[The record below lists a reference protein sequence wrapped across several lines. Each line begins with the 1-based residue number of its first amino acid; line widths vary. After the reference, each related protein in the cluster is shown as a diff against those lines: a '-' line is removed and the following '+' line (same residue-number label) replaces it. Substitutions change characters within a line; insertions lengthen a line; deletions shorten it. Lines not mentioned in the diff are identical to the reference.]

1 MIQGS
6 KIFTFILLFILISN
20 VLVSINAEGCKDI
33 IAVGDAT
40 EGEYNLLMKVRDP
53 SRPGPQVLCIVPE
66 GYKYSYHHPWT
77 GKTLQFTVQHK
88 FIGVATKDDVIPNIV
103 KAGMSLN
110 DAGIAFGDADTN
122 SNWKNPTKNAWDD
135 FDWIRYAC
143 EKADDE
149 DEAVKLLTEDLVDD
163 MHASGVSENLFVV
176 GPKKAFLVEAD
187 AFHYAIKEVDDLLVM
202 SNYPKELWKTQRH
215 KKLPIASS
223 FDIEKEQYVRR
234 GKVVRLNSLFGVKIV
249 EIGEDYVVARQTP
262 FLKINKIPRI
272 IGNKVTIKLGE
283 RETVGDYSVK
293 LLDIDEKKAKISVCY
308 VFKAW
313 EDKMLEYMQPK
324 YGGIKVKDMMN
335 WSRLTSEDLDGLRPM
350 CEEIYPYES
359 VMIYKIPEEKYDVLS
374 SGWFSANHACSSIY
388 VPVHICD
395 TDIYE
400 PYKTGEAAELSLELL
415 ESYGNQDLIPYI
427 CNVENVFLHETEDME
442 KIAEELLQNNL
453 DVSSFLTVV
462 DMGMQK
468 QAMLTQQIWSEA
480 FEQELED
487 ANLIKNMW
495 QINYYYSLEMME
507 NVIYALNNSPKSSVV
522 FDKIIEIVLSI
533 CETRMDA
540 AEFLVKDIS
549 TVKEEFETGQKFLQR
564 DQYQSG
570 FDHLLKAYSYSNML
584 LNGEETPWIDTGDME
599 ASKNEEIWT
608 DFNIFLMAI
617 LCITVFVILVK
628 KKYYE

>member
-1 MIQGS
+1 
-6 KIFTFILLFILISN
+6 
-20 VLVSINAEGCKDI
+20 
-33 IAVGDAT
+33 
-40 EGEYNLLMKVRDP
+40 
-53 SRPGPQVLCIVPE
+53 
-66 GYKYSYHHPWT
+66 
-77 GKTLQFTVQHK
+77 
-88 FIGVATKDDVIPNIV
+88 
-103 KAGMSLN
+103 
-110 DAGIAFGDADTN
+110 
-122 SNWKNPTKNAWDD
+122 
-135 FDWIRYAC
+135 
-143 EKADDE
+143 
-149 DEAVKLLTEDLVDD
+149 
-163 MHASGVSENLFVV
+163 
-176 GPKKAFLVEAD
+176 
-187 AFHYAIKEVDDLLVM
+187 
-202 SNYPKELWKTQRH
+202 
-215 KKLPIASS
+215 
-223 FDIEKEQYVRR
+223 YVRKGR
-234 GKVVRLNSLFGVKIV
+234 TVRLNSLYGVKIV
-249 EIGEDYVVARQTP
+249 GIGEDWIVARQIP
-262 FLKINKIPRI
+262 FFKINNKMIRVVGNRVRI
-272 IGNKVTIKLGE
+272 ELDE
-283 RETVGDYSVK
+283 RATVGDYSVK

-335 WSRLTSEDLDGLRPM
+335 WSRLTGEDLDGLRPM
-350 CEEIYPYES
+350 CEEIYPYVS

-395 TDIYE
+395 IDIYE

-442 KIAEELLQNNL
+442 EIAEELLQNNL

-495 QINYYYSLEMME
+495 QINYSYSLEMME
-507 NVIYALNNSPKSSVV
+507 NVIYVLNNSPKSSVV

-549 TVKEEFETGQKFLQR
+549 TVEEEFETGQKSLQR
-564 DQYQSG
+564 GQYQSG

-584 LNGEETPWIDTGDME
+584 LNGEETPLINTGDIE
-599 ASKNEEIWT
+599 TSKNEEIWT
-608 DFNIFLMAI
+608 DFNIFLMTI

-628 KKYYE
+628 KKYYK